1 MLALILFGPQG
12 SGKGT
17 QGRMLEDL
25 GFHRIDFGHKLR
37 KLAENNQRIRKII
50 DGGVIVGD
58 EEVIEIM
65 EHLLLPKVL
74 PNNIIFDGFPRSVE
88 QAKWLLGLMR
98 NNGFK
103 IATVYLKIDR
113 GLAMARIAERYE
125 KEGRNDDK
133 PEIATIRLD
142 KFYNE
147 YGPKVIGHL
156 KYGMVQFVEIDASP
170 EPDQV
175 QRILRSITV
184 QHMMDRD
191 RVKSF
196 FNNRSEPSF
205 GTVMA

>member
-25 GFHRIDFGHKLR
+25 GFHRIDFGHELR
-37 KLAENNQRIRKII
+37 KLAEYNQRIRKII

-65 EHLLLPKVL
+65 EHLVLPKEL

-88 QAKWLLGLMR
+88 QAKWLVGLMR

-103 IATVYLKIDR
+103 IATAHLKIDR
-113 GLAMARIAERYE
+113 ELATARIAERYE
-125 KEGRNDDK
+125 KEGRKDDR

-147 YGPKVIGHL
+147 YGPKVIGQL

-175 QRILRSITV
+175 QRILRSIAV
-184 QHMMDRD
+184 QHMVEKD
-191 RVKSF
+191 RVASF
-196 FNNRSEPSF
+196 FTRPEQSF
-205 GTVMA
+205 GTVIA